1 MIHLERYRFARRFFL
16 DFFSFSYLLFSG
28 FVFFLWPWMGYA
40 ILVPGLGPQHGG
52 GVDEATANDRQEL
65 WFFPFVLRR
74 DLEEIPQQTPLANGG
89 WILEEST

>member
-40 ILVPGLGPQHGG
+40 ILVPGLGP
-52 GVDEATANDRQEL
+52 
-65 WFFPFVLRR
+65 
-74 DLEEIPQQTPLANGG
+74 
-89 WILEEST
+89 